1 MNLFDYQTKFV
12 ADFNQA
18 VDSGIKRILGTS
30 PTGSGKTVMATAI
43 IKDRVAKYQ
52 RVLFIAHRDE
62 LITQAA
68 DKLRRFGDLA
78 PGIIKAGRDKDQR
91 PQALVQVASVQ
102 TLHARAFRSKSMEL
116 PPAEILIIDE
126 AHHSRAR
133 TYQQIIDAYPN
144 AVVLGLTATPC
155 RGDGRGLGNIFEILI
170 ECPQIGEL
178 IKLDRLVRPKIF
190 APAPP
195 DLQGVHIRQGDYVIK
210 ELSRRVNTDE
220 LVGDVILEW
229 LKRSERRRTV
239 GFAVD
244 VAHSVHIRDELI
256 KSGVRAEHLDG
267 TTPQADREAIL
278 SRLARGETEFVSN
291 CQVLTEGFDLP
302 DLGCI
307 VLARPT
313 KSFGLYLQMI
323 GRGLRTAENKPDCII
338 LDHAGSVY
346 QHGLPHDQIMWTLDV
361 DKRAENITQAERKA
375 KVGSDAMCD
384 CPKCGALRV
393 RGMGCDACGWE
404 PQRRGSGIDFAD
416 GDLIAI
422 DAPASNAPASQMER
436 ARFYSELLHHQE
448 ARGYKFGWAAHK
460 FKDKF
465 GSFPPWAW
473 NDLERIEPSPIT
485 ARWIRSRNI
494 AYAKRATFSRTGA
507 GHGTAAQ

>member
-1 MNLFDYQTKFV
+1 VNLFDYQTKFV

-78 PGIIKAGRDKDQR
+78 PGVIKAGRDKDQR

-256 KSGVRAEHLDG
+256 KSGVA
-267 TTPQADREAIL
+267 PNIL
-278 SRLARGETEFVSN
+278 TAPHRK
-291 CQVLTEGFDLP
+291 
-302 DLGCI
+302 
-307 VLARPT
+307 PT
-313 KSFGLYLQMI
+313 AKLFC
-323 GRGLRTAENKPDCII
+323 RGLPVVKP
-338 LDHAGSVY
+338 S
-346 QHGLPHDQIMWTLDV
+346 
-361 DKRAENITQAERKA
+361 
-375 KVGSDAMCD
+375 
-384 CPKCGALRV
+384 
-393 RGMGCDACGWE
+393 
-404 PQRRGSGIDFAD
+404 
-416 GDLIAI
+416 
-422 DAPASNAPASQMER
+422 
-436 ARFYSELLHHQE
+436 
-448 ARGYKFGWAAHK
+448 
-460 FKDKF
+460 
-465 GSFPPWAW
+465 SFPIV
-473 NDLERIEPSPIT
+473 RC
-485 ARWIRSRNI
+485 
-494 AYAKRATFSRTGA
+494 
-507 GHGTAAQ
+507 